1 MKEGSTINKSLT
13 TLGMV
18 ISALADASKKSGA
31 GSGKKADSHVPY
43 RDSTL
48 TFLLKEC
55 LGGNAKTVM
64 VAAISPADDNF
75 DESMSTLRYKMPQ
88 IYVLLVFFFVFLF
101 FFFWGG
107 GSTTTDGGQ

>member
-1 MKEGSTINKSLT
+1 
-13 TLGMV
+13 MV

-88 IYVLLVFFFVFLF
+88 IYVLLVFFLFFCFFVFF
-101 FFFWGG
+101 FGG
-107 GSTTTDGGQ
+107 GRLDDH